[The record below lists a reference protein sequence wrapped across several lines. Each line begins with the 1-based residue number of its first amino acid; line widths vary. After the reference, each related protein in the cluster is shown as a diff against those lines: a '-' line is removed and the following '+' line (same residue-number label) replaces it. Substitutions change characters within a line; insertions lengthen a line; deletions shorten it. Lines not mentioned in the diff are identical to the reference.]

1 MKKRLQVERRTRR
14 WQEQRWLLD
23 AVIATIGPEWDQ
35 GRAQSKGGRG
45 GPEGV
50 AAFRSAM
57 GRMKKFND
65 IGPEF
70 TRQGRRVEA
79 HARAFEKDKRFVSA
93 REQYII
99 ASLLYASAQWPYFDY
114 DDTVA
119 ELEERM
125 NATFAKYMK
134 YAPRPVRRVDIPFSR
149 GKSMPAYLHLP
160 HKPAKGE
167 RFPCILVTGGMDG
180 SKENM
185 VAMYGD
191 PAIERGMAVLAL
203 DGPGQGECPGRGIYL
218 NPTAFQT
225 AGVAAVDWL
234 CDQPEIDPDRIV
246 IRGSSFGTYFG
257 TQAAAALG
265 NRIKGVSATGICQE
279 PGAHTIFNTA
289 SPTFKVRF
297 MFMCGF
303 EDEAKFDTFV
313 KGFDLRKIAPK
324 VKCPY
329 MIVAGEDDQLSPVE
343 HTYRLF
349 EQIKAPKRLVVYE
362 SANHSIKGG
371 PAAANGENRE
381 TMMFDWM
388 RDRVDGKSMKS
399 ELWYIDAAGKPNIT
413 PYKK

>member
-1 MKKRLQVERRTRR
+1 MKKRLQVERRTQR
-14 WQEQRWLLD
+14 WQEQRWILD

-35 GRAQSKGGRG
+35 GRIQSKGARG

-50 AAFRSAM
+50 SAFRAAA

-70 TRQGRRVEA
+70 ARQGRKAEA
-79 HARAFEKDKRFVSA
+79 KGRIYEREKRLVSA
-93 REQYII
+93 REQYFV
-99 ASLLYASAQWPYFDY
+99 ASLLYASAQWPYFDF

-125 NATFAKYMK
+125 NATFAKYCK
-134 YAPRPVRRVDIPFSR
+134 YAPRPTRRVEIPFGR
-149 GKSMPAYLHLP
+149 GKTLPAYLHLP
-160 HKPAKGE
+160 HAPAEGE
-167 RFPCILVTGGMDG
+167 RFPVTLVTGGMDG
-180 SKENM
+180 SKESM
-185 VAMYGD
+185 VALYGD
-191 PAIERGMAVLAL
+191 PAIERGFAVLAL

-218 NPTAFQT
+218 KPTNFGD
-225 AGVAAVDWL
+225 AGVACVDWL
-234 CDQPEIDPDRIV
+234 CEQPEIDPKRIV

-257 TQAAAALG
+257 TQAAAGLCK
-265 NRIKGVSATGICQE
+265 RIRGVSATGVCQE
-279 PGAHTIFNTA
+279 PGAHTIFNMA

-313 KGFDLRKIAPK
+313 QGFDLRKVAAK

-343 HTYRLF
+343 HTYKLF
-349 EQIKAPKRLVVYE
+349 EKIKAPRRLVVYE
-362 SANHSIKGG
+362 SANHSIHGG

-388 RDRVDGKSMKS
+388 VDRIAGKPMKS
-399 ELWYIDAAGKPNIT
+399 ELWYIDAAGKANIT
-413 PYKK
+413 KY